1 MLDPRLFESCRVC
14 IYIPLLPSQG
24 LAFVGSEV
32 VTFDAL
38 TTNGLQAEW
47 VASLLKVGL
56 FRGTNNVFYANPK
69 P

>member
-1 MLDPRLFESCRVC
+1 ML
-14 IYIPLLPSQG
+14 PLQG

-47 VASLLKVGL
+47 VASLLNVGP
-56 FRGTNNVFYANPK
+56 FRSTNIVSDTEP
-69 P
+69 